1 MKAHV
6 ASAINAY
13 TLILMGGWGYFA
25 TSAPTALIP
34 VFFGVILLV
43 TNNGIR
49 HENKVMSHIA
59 VVLTFLLIGALMK
72 PFMGAMGDGDTM
84 GIVRVGLM
92 LLTTI
97 VAFVSFIMSF
107 VAAKKKRKA
116 QENKS

>member
-1 MKAHV
+1 MKAHI
-6 ASAINAY
+6 ASAMNAY

-25 TSAPTALIP
+25 TNAPTALIP

-43 TNNGIR
+43 CNNGIR
-49 HENKVMSHIA
+49 YENKIMSHIA

-84 GIVRVGLM
+84 GMVRVGLM

-97 VAFVSFIMSF
+97 IAFISFIMSF
-107 VAAKKKRKA
+107 IAAKKKRQA
-116 QENKS
+116 QGNS